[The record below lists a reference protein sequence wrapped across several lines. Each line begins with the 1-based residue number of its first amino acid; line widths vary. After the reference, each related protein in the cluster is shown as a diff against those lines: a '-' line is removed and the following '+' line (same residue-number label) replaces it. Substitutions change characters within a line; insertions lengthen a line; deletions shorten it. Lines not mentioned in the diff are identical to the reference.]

1 MSAAPNYEGLLHSL
15 AYDPNYGPPA
25 DIASFK
31 INGECIGSLGS
42 FSVISGMPKGGKSLF
57 IKSALSS
64 YIIGNKFNIELRP
77 DLRRPWIGYFD
88 TESSDYEFY
97 NGMEL
102 IKKFAQKEIPGTMA
116 AFHTRRCNSADNKI
130 LIELFIKKFNP
141 SILVIDGLLD
151 LLMNFNDEKE
161 SRLLI
166 DWLKS
171 ITDNHQ
177 IFILGVIHTGKKE
190 GFTLGHLGSMVDRY
204 AQSVLEVI
212 KDEENNL
219 YRLTPKYL
227 RSSGGFE
234 DICLMWSGSEYIKT
248 DFSPPKKNKK

>member
-1 MSAAPNYEGLLHSL
+1 MAGAPNYEELLHSL
-15 AYDPNYGPPA
+15 AYNPNYRPPDDVA
-25 DIASFK
+25 TFK

-64 YIIGNKFNIELRP
+64 YVIGQKFNIELRP
-77 DLRRPWIGYFD
+77 DLRRPWVGYFD

-97 NGMEL
+97 KGMEL
-102 IKKFAQKEIPGTMA
+102 IKQFSGKDIPGTMA
-116 AFHTRRCNSADNKI
+116 AFHTRRCSSVENKI

-151 LLMNFNDEKE
+151 LLVNFNDERE
-161 SRLLI
+161 SRELI

-171 ITDNHQ
+171 ITDNNQ

-204 AQSVLEVI
+204 AQSVLEVV
-212 KDEENNL
+212 KDDENRL
-219 YRLTPKYL
+219 YRLSPKYL
-227 RSSGGFE
+227 RSSAGFE